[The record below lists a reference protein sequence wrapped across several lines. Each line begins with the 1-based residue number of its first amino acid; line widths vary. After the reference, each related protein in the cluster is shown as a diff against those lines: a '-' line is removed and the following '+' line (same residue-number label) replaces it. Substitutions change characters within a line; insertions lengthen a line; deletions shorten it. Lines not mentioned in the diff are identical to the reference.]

1 MKYKFLLI
9 TLLSYFF
16 TFGQTATEYFES
28 GKSKQ
33 EKSDFEGAI
42 KEYSRAIEID
52 PTFSEAYY
60 LRASLLYDDDKYT
73 EALEDLNKI
82 ISLKPN
88 PIEFY
93 MEALLLRAKSNLKVN
108 NKEKAC
114 KDFIEARELGKSVDE
129 KYLQLCG
136 YKEKKEE
143 RIFVKVP
150 DTKKWKITE
159 ESYKNNQHITLVA
172 NTFDSIKKPSE
183 YLSLTS
189 NMDIKNIDLIKAMD
203 DSYKTAK
210 SKSKD
215 AELSLIAKDLKAK
228 EPWIMY
234 LIQNVI
240 NEEYNC
246 KVSQVW
252 YLTQG
257 ENFFHSC
264 FMSVR
269 NDAFTDE
276 KKEEMIKVFKTAKI
290 IYP

>member
-16 TFGQTATEYFES
+16 SFGQTATEYFEN
-28 GKSKQ
+28 GQSKQ

-42 KEYSRAIEID
+42 KQYDKAIEID

-60 LRASLLYDDDKYT
+60 LRASLLYDDDKYQ
-73 EALEDLNKI
+73 EALVDLNKL
-82 ISLKPN
+82 ISLKPD

-93 MEALLLRAKSNLKVN
+93 MEALLLRAKSNLKIN

-143 RIFVKVP
+143 RIFVKIP
-150 DTKKWKITE
+150 DTEKWKITSV
-159 ESYKNNQHITLVA
+159 SYKNNQHITLVV
-172 NTFDSIKKPSE
+172 NTYDTIKKPSE

-189 NMDIKNIDLIKAMD
+189 NADMKNVDLIKAMN

-210 SKSKD
+210 GKSKD

-228 EPWIMY
+228 QPWIMY
-234 LIQNVI
+234 LIQNGI
-240 NEEYNC
+240 NDEYHC

-257 ENFFHSC
+257 KNFFHSC

-269 NDAFTDE
+269 NDAFTEE